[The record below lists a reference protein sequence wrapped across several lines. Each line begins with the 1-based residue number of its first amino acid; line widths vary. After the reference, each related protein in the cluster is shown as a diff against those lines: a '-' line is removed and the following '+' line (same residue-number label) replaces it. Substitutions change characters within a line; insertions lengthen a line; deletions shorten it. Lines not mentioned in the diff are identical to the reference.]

1 MRDQLLFLLPRPV
14 LPLVLLSHG
23 QPLLVVLVATLNL
36 AGVGLHL
43 PLVLQA
49 LGLK

>member
-1 MRDQLLFLLPRPV
+1 MRDQLLLLPRPV
-14 LPLVLLSHG
+14 LPLVLLSQG
-23 QPLLVVLVATLNL
+23 QPLHVLVAGVIL